1 MLCTDQV
8 LYIILHPK
16 SSSYTGLVYVHSVDT
31 QQLVLVTIQEDLSQ
45 FVKWCKPWSP
55 QGRLWIY
62 CTGTPSQASEKQ
74 LGFAKQWHGEI
85 PTAATPIEYVNH
97 RV

>member
-45 FVKWCKPWSP
+45 FVK
-55 QGRLWIY
+55 
-62 CTGTPSQASEKQ
+62 
-74 LGFAKQWHGEI
+74 
-85 PTAATPIEYVNH
+85 
-97 RV
+97 